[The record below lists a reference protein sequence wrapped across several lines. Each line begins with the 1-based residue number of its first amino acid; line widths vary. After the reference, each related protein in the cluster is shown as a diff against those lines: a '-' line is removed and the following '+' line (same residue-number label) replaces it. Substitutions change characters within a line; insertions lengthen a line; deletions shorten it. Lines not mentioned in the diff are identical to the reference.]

1 MKAAVKRYLLL
12 AMGSLIVSFGLAAF
26 LVPHKI
32 VAGGTTGL
40 ATILYH
46 ITGFPIGLLVLALD
60 IPLLLWAIH
69 EMGWRL
75 GANTLFSTGLI
86 AIFLQLFSTYFPDPL
101 TPDPLLSTL
110 YGGGLCGL
118 GLGLTFRL
126 RGTTGGTDL
135 LAAIINH
142 RSGLGLGSSL
152 FIVDGIVIALSGLIF
167 DFSLLLYGLIAIF
180 LSSQAI
186 DWVQSG
192 LSRAKV
198 VFIISTAPERLRE
211 KILDDLGRG
220 VTLLYGEGGY
230 NRVSRPILLAV
241 VGQGEISALK
251 SLVHR
256 EDDRAFVIV
265 SPAAEVLGEGFKLSQ
280 SDFVTK
286 K

>member
-1 MKAAVKRYLLL
+1 MKLWLKKYALL
-12 AMGSLIVSFGLAAF
+12 ALGSLIVSFGLAAF

-46 ITGFPIGLLVLALD
+46 LTGLPIGLLVLCLD

-69 EMGWRL
+69 EIGWRL

-86 AIFLQLFSTYFPDPL
+86 AFFLQLFAHFFPVPL
-101 TPDPLLSTL
+101 APDPLLSTL

-118 GLGLTFRL
+118 GLGITFRL
-126 RGTTGGTDL
+126 KGTTGGTDL

-152 FIVDGIVIALSGLIF
+152 FIVDGIIIAASGLIF
-167 DFSLLLYGLIAIF
+167 DFSLLLYGLIAVL

-192 LSRAKV
+192 LSRTKA
-198 VFIISTAPERLRE
+198 VFIISAVPEALRE
-211 KILDDLGRG
+211 LILHDLGRG

-230 NRVSRPILLAV
+230 SRRERPILLAV
-241 VGQGEISALK
+241 VGQGEVSRLK
-251 SLVHR
+251 SLVHQI
-256 EDDRAFVIV
+256 DDRAFVIV
-265 SPAAEVLGEGFKLSQ
+265 SPAAEVLGEGFKLP
-280 SDFVTK
+280 
-286 K
+286 

>member
-1 MKAAVKRYLLL
+1 MVRWLRRYLLL
-12 AMGSLIVSFGLAAF
+12 ALGSLTVSFGLAAF

-46 ITGFPIGLLVLALD
+46 LTGFPIGLLVLGLD
-60 IPLLLWAIH
+60 VPLLLWAIR
-69 EMGWRL
+69 EMGWHI
-75 GANTLFSTGLI
+75 GANTLYSTALV
-86 AIFLQLFSTYFPDPL
+86 AIFLQTFQALFPQAL
-101 TPDPLLSTL
+101 TADPLLATL

-126 RGTTGGTDL
+126 KGTTGGTDL

-167 DFSLLLYGLIAIF
+167 DFSLMLYGLIAIF

-192 LSRAKV
+192 LSRAKA
-198 VFIISTAPERLRE
+198 VFIVCGDPERLRE
-211 KILDDLGRG
+211 KILADLGRG
-220 VTLLYGEGGY
+220 VTLLQGEGGY
-230 NRVSRPILLAV
+230 SRAPKPVLLTV

-251 SLVHR
+251 SIVQNA
-256 EDDRAFVIV
+256 DANAFVIV
-265 SPAAEVLGEGFKLSQ
+265 SPAAEVLGEGFKAGA
-280 SDFVTK
+280 D
-286 K
+286 